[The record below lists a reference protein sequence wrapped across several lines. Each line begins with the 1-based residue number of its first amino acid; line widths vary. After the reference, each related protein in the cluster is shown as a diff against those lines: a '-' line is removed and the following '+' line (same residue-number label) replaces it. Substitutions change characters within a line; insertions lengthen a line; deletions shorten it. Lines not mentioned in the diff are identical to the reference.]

1 MAGLGFNPDR
11 LLLVDV
17 KVPEAFRKDRIGAD
31 EWAKSVLSKLRA
43 IEGIQRVSRSDSVP
57 IRWGAWKP
65 TTLAVD
71 GTMKKGLTGGAWVVG
86 DGYFATAGIPVLE
99 GREFNTTDTAISA
112 PRVVISQTLAQRL
125 WPNERVMGK
134 QLQILVWKSD
144 ASGKPSPAILERLR
158 KHDPTLENDPT
169 VLEPVEGKSWEVIGV
184 VQDVRMFSLDVAG
197 NPALYVNYE
206 QKMRGMDLA
215 QFSVKFLIRTSEDP
229 TGITA
234 RAKTAV
240 MSVNNHAV
248 VTEIARMQDIVSA
261 KVGGRGTSK
270 LMVVV
275 STVFGSLALTFAVI
289 GIYGVVSHTVSQRM
303 REVGIRVALG
313 ADRRDVAR
321 LVIGY
326 SVRLLF
332 SGLALGLTAAWA
344 TTRVLQSQLAGVKV
358 TDAVT
363 YALAIALL
371 AGAVMVASIVPLRRA
386 LRADPMA
393 LMRTT

>member
-1 MAGLGFNPDR
+1 

-17 KVPEAFRKDRIGAD
+17 KVPEEFRRDRNGTD
-31 EWAKSVLSKLRA
+31 EWARTVLSKLRT

-65 TTLAVD
+65 TTLAVN
-71 GTMKKGLTGGAWVVG
+71 GAMKKGLTGGAWVVG
-86 DGYFATAGIPVLE
+86 EGYFATAGISLLE
-99 GREFNTTDTAISA
+99 GREFNTTDTARSA
-112 PRVVISQTLAQRL
+112 PRVVISQTLAQQL
-125 WPNERVMGK
+125 WPNERVLGK

-158 KHDPTLENDPT
+158 QRDPTLENDPT
-169 VLEPVEGKSWEVIGV
+169 VFEPVEGKSWEVIGV

-206 QKMRGMDLA
+206 QKMKGMDLA
-215 QFSVKFLIRTSEDP
+215 QFRVKFLIRTSDDP
-229 TGITA
+229 IGITA
-234 RAKTAV
+234 RAKTTV

-313 ADRRDVAR
+313 ADRRDVAW

-344 TTRVLQSQLAGVKV
+344 TTRVIQSQLAGVTV

-386 LRADPMA
+386 LRADPVA
-393 LMRTT
+393 LLRTT